1 MIFPNNSGQ
10 AKMLRYLWISVFLL
24 EWTSYR
30 HGICPKFEKF
40 SEVNCKSLVEWILK
54 SWVLGF
60 CEWNWHPLL
69 AFIGSSRHRSQR
81 VISLSLYSCI
91 CPSQESR
98 PTYFCFFGRSE
109 KNEKIVI
116 LIPRMKTWYYSRAD
130 MSVPINSFA
139 PPAAAPRASQ
149 PSLRSWWA
157 LGGGSI
163 PPPPT
168 HPEWGGGAL
177 QVRKDFFFQVP
188 SLAASELPN

>member
-1 MIFPNNSGQ
+1 
-10 AKMLRYLWISVFLL
+10 MLRDLWISVFLL

-40 SEVNCKSLVEWILK
+40 SEVNCESLVEWILK

-69 AFIGSSRHRSQR
+69 AFIGSSRHRSQEMR
-81 VISLSLYSCI
+81 AISLSLYSCI

-98 PTYFCFFGRSE
+98 PTYFCFFGRCE

-116 LIPRMKTWYYSRAD
+116 LIPLMKTWYYSRAD
-130 MSVPINSFA
+130 MSVPINLHA

-163 PPPPT
+163 PPP
-168 HPEWGGGAL
+168 HPPLSEEEARFKWG
-177 QVRKDFFFQVP
+177 RIFFQVP